1 MFTLILSFMNFLTR
15 RKFSCTLLVFLL
27 TIIVINYSY
36 ANNVKFFRW
45 VDDENYPPLIYLTE
59 DGKPAGIFYEVMTEA
74 FRRLNIPLKV
84 ELYPW
89 VRAQKIVY
97 EGKADG
103 MVTVLTKERKK
114 LFIWSVP
121 ILKVCEYIFTNKN
134 NPHIKEIMSI
144 QSLEEIKPFK
154 IVEVIGARWTKET
167 LKGFDITW
175 VTSLESAF
183 NMLAKN
189 RVDIF
194 LLNNFVGGYF
204 LKERIKEKSPLYGN
218 IVVNKKPI
226 KIIPFRLFVR
236 KESQFARII
245 EDFNKA
251 IYEMQ
256 KDGTIKHI
264 IASQSF
270 LKCYSSL
277 KNEENNKARMAEK

>member
-1 MFTLILSFMNFLTR
+1 MKNKLSFI
-15 RKFSCTLLVFLL
+15 LLVFLSIFL
-27 TIIVINYSY
+27 TIDYSY
-36 ANNVKFFRW
+36 ANDAKFFRW
-45 VDDENYPPLIYLTE
+45 VDDEDYPPLIYLAE
-59 DGKPAGIFYEVMTEA
+59 DGKPAGIFYEIMTEA

-103 MVTVLTKERKK
+103 MVTVLTREREK
-114 LFIWSVP
+114 LFIGSVP

-144 QSLEEIKPFK
+144 QTLEEIKPFK
-154 IVEVIGARWTKET
+154 IVEVIGAGWTKET
-167 LKGFDITW
+167 LKGFDIIW

-204 LKERIKEKSPLYGN
+204 LKERIKNGYPFYKN

-226 KIIPFRLFVR
+226 KIIPFRLLIK
-236 KESQFARII
+236 KESPFLKII
-245 EDFNKA
+245 EDFNKI

-264 IASQSF
+264 LENKSF
-270 LKCYSSL
+270 LKCYDLS
-277 KNEENNKARMAEK
+277 KQ